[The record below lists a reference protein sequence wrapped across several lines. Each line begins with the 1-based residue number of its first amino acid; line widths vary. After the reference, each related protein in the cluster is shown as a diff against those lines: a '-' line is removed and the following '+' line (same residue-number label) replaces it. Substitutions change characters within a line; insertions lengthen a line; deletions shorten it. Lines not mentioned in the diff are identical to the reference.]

1 VASPWPPAVTD
12 SPARRLRRCH
22 SFAAAPARFRSM
34 KSLIRHLP
42 IASCVDPY
50 GLGLIFTIAWAVLIF
65 GMLELRQVV
74 RDIGRRWAAYF

>member
-1 VASPWPPAVTD
+1 
-12 SPARRLRRCH
+12 
-22 SFAAAPARFRSM
+22 M

-74 RDIGRRWAAYF
+74 RAIGRRWAAYC

>member
-1 VASPWPPAVTD
+1 
-12 SPARRLRRCH
+12 
-22 SFAAAPARFRSM
+22 M

-74 RDIGRRWAAYF
+74 RDIGRRWAAYFKSRVQAGIGIPRRPRVVTYFRK